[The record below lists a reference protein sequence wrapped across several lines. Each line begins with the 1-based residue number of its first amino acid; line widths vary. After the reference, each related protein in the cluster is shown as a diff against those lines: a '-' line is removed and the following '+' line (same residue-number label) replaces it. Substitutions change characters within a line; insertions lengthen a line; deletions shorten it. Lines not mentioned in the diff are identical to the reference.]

1 MRRRRMQPRRGCKG
15 HPCSSP
21 HPEEVR
27 AVYPQSRLQRY
38 IVHKIR
44 STTCFVSWQDIKQV
58 VADLKKIYI
67 SVTLDKAEENLLQF

>member
-1 MRRRRMQPRRGCKG
+1 M
-15 HPCSSP
+15 
-21 HPEEVR
+21 
-27 AVYPQSRLQRY
+27 YPQSRLQRY